1 MVRRLASGPSEWRV
15 VAMDPTGLAV
25 PFGSDMAAW
34 AEGCIAIV
42 PMRVDG
48 VDHEKLMRWDRAV
61 TGLPAWIPP
70 GG

>member
-1 MVRRLASGPSEWRV
+1 
-15 VAMDPTGLAV
+15 MDPTGLAV

-42 PMRVDG
+42 SMRVDG